1 MRGLIADC
9 GSFYRIKQ
17 MLDFFSCFSVTA
29 RYHTETA
36 ALISSR
42 RRLPSFEK
50 SAFWITQST
59 SSCGRRRRG
68 GHVSGERNSSLGE
81 QSALLPLCRSRT
93 ARCWGDAM
101 DNKESRPYSL
111 RQHAASKLLR
121 VIRKTCWPSASLQPA
136 AGHTKS
142 YPPLKTPLLIQLS
155 TSRFKRGVLSVER
168 HVGHQLLCSLL
179 QVEVDLLQ
187 RL

>member
-9 GSFYRIKQ
+9 RSFYRIKQ

-42 RRLPSFEK
+42 RRLQRRKERRRFRDKRRCFRAGSQPAFTCGLSYLPSFEK

-136 AGHTKS
+136 AG
-142 YPPLKTPLLIQLS
+142 
-155 TSRFKRGVLSVER
+155 
-168 HVGHQLLCSLL
+168 
-179 QVEVDLLQ
+179 
-187 RL
+187 